1 MNKANQ
7 GITVKVRDRVTFD
20 TDEGI
25 QAGYVNDLRRD
36 LGNGELHA
44 WVEVDHLWP
53 GGFRAVPIS
62 NILTSD
68 PIGPPSAI
76 YLDWTKFRQTAGAP
90 NTADASYIAKYAAKD
105 IDGVIACQAPKQ
117 HYVI

>member
-1 MNKANQ
+1 MEGCKRKCGSHARLG
-7 GITVKVRDRVTFD
+7 GI
-20 TDEGI
+20 
-25 QAGYVNDLRRD
+25 GYVNDLRRD

-68 PIGPPSAI
+68 PIGPPSAL
-76 YLDWTKFRQTAGAP
+76 YLD
-90 NTADASYIAKYAAKD
+90 
-105 IDGVIACQAPKQ
+105 
-117 HYVI
+117 

>member
-7 GITVKVRDRVTFD
+7 DITVKVRDRVTFD

-44 WVEVDHLWP
+44 WVELEHSLP
-53 GGFRAVPIS
+53 GCFRAVSIS
-62 NILTSD
+62 DIITSD
-68 PIGPPSAI
+68 QVGPPSAI
-76 YLDWTKFRQTAGAP
+76 YLDWACYSTGLGEHLDHGA
-90 NTADASYIAKYAAKD
+90 ACAIAEAMAAPLNDFHISIK
-105 IDGVIACQAPKQ
+105 A
-117 HYVI
+117 